1 MAVKMMKRTDIK
13 HIDELGKA
21 HISSKKRC
29 SYPILKNYLYF
40 CARIENI
47 TSYERYKT
55 ISKCGGCDQDRNSF
69 VPTNKFTEFNAKSAI
84 TTIVFAN
91 HFISI
96 TCTLNGRK
104 VIA

>member
-1 MAVKMMKRTDIK
+1 MKRTDIK

-21 HISSKKRC
+21 HISSKKQC

-55 ISKCGGCDQDRNSF
+55 ISNAVDVIKTVIRSFQRTNLRNLMLSRQ
-69 VPTNKFTEFNAKSAI
+69 
-84 TTIVFAN
+84 
-91 HFISI
+91 
-96 TCTLNGRK
+96 LQLLYLQ
-104 VIA
+104 VILYQQLVY